1 MSSLDKVNSNRNE
14 INRIDVD
21 IGYIYLYWLIKDQLQ
36 HQFSTNVLCV
46 VKYNKYNVNNMN
58 IVLNVSIHK
67 VHIHLALL
75 YHYGHAIQKAK
86 NLTNDIYMEFAD
98 IY

>member
-46 VKYNKYNVNNMN
+46 VKYNKCNVSNMN
-58 IVLNVSIHK
+58 IVLNISIHK
-67 VHIHLALL
+67 VHIHLVLL
-75 YHYGHAIQKAK
+75 YYYGHATQKAN
-86 NLTNDIYMEFAD
+86 NLTNDIYIEFAGVC
-98 IY
+98 